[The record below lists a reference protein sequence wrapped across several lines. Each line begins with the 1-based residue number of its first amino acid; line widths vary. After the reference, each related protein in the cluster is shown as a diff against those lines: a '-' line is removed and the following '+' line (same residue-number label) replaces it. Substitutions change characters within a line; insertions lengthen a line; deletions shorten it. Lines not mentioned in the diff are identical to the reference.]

1 MEWLSNAEPNSID
14 IILTSP
20 PYNTNKKGGATLGK
34 ENVKGWSTVRYD
46 IRLDV
51 MSNEEY
57 SAWIVELF
65 KQFDRVLK
73 PNCVILWNANYGSMN
88 TECMYLTVAD
98 IFRNTNFTMADDI
111 CWKKSSAIPNN
122 VSATQLTRIWEHVF
136 VFCRREDII
145 ELRRLCCIDD
155 TPKNTESYFI
165 GKTLKWLLR
174 NTSIKKVISYAD
186 NTYGHRGVIYQASNF
201 KHLGK
206 TAKGRVI
213 MWQGKRYH
221 DKTIRTKYKG
231 ELKPFAKRVKE
242 ALEKGEAYYE
252 ETKGKE
258 IYLYDLE
265 GRR

>member
-1 MEWLSNAEPNSID
+1 MAITYTVEPCERKEIRDFIEKWHYSHNINGLLSQYCFKLMDGDTMVGAMI
-14 IILTSP
+14 
-20 PYNTNKKGGATLGK
+20 YGGLG
-34 ENVKGWSTVRYD
+34 
-46 IRLDV
+46 
-51 MSNEEY
+51 M
-57 SAWIVELF
+57 
-65 KQFDRVLK
+65 
-73 PNCVILWNANYGSMN
+73 AN
-88 TECMYLTVAD
+88 
-98 IFRNTNFTMADDI
+98 
-111 CWKKSSAIPNN
+111 CWKKYAENK
-122 VSATQLTRIWEHVF
+122 
-136 VFCRREDII
+136 EDII

-165 GKTLKWLLR
+165 GKTLKWLLK

-206 TAKGRVI
+206 TPKGRVI
-213 MWQGKRYH
+213 MWNGKRYH